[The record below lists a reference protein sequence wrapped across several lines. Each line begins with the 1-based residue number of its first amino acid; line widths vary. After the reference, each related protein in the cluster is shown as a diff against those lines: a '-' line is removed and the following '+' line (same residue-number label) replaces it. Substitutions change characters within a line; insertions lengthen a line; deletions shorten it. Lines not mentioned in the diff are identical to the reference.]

1 VHKELEDYDQLM
13 VFFSMFRKFN
23 GGKPINQSLIDKI
36 EKFFDY
42 RWKNDRR
49 KALTDELDIKVLEQ
63 LPTHV

>member
-1 VHKELEDYDQLM
+1 M

-49 KALTDELDIKVLEQ
+49 QALTDELDIKVLEQ

>member
-1 VHKELEDYDQLM
+1 MHKELEDYDQLM

-49 KALTDELDIKVLEQ
+49 QALTEELDIKVLEQ